1 MPLAKRFSSIILV
14 SLIICASVRAS
25 YAGPGIGSNLG
36 LRSQVDAKAQG
47 GAFQVPAELRA
58 RVDFWKDI
66 FATYTSNQVVIH
78 YRDFP
83 QVRFGLLDFSNEA
96 KKMNPVVLER
106 YKDRIEKEALTAM
119 REQLTALSKGD
130 EPKTPFQQQVV
141 DLLRDIPGGAIKYKR
156 LIDDDLIRTQS
167 GIRERYAEAIRRA
180 WRYLPVMEQIFVSEY
195 GLPRELTRLPFI
207 ESSFDYTAYSSVG
220 AAGIWQF
227 MPRTARAHKMQVGKY
242 VDERRDPIRATRA
255 AAEYLR
261 AAYSSLGTWPL
272 AITSYNHGIGG
283 VRSKVK
289 RAGTNNLAAIIE
301 DPRERYFGFA
311 SSNFYPEF
319 LAALEIFQD
328 HQKYF
333 PEIPIEQPLRHVSVP
348 IRSSVSAN
356 HVARQT
362 GVPIQA
368 LKEANYALLDPI
380 WRGAARIPAGYVLRV
395 PIEYQQ
401 HAERVITPE
410 NVPVRAASKT
420 KSSGSKLPAPIEP
433 AQADEREQ
441 RISKQRY
448 IVQPGDSLFTISK
461 RSGASIKK
469 IKQANRLTS
478 AKIMAGQIII
488 IP

>member
-1 MPLAKRFSSIILV
+1 MAKLFSSIILV

-130 EPKTPFQQQVV
+130 EPKTPFQLQVA

-227 MPRTARAHKMQVGKY
+227 MPRTARAHKMQVG
-242 VDERRDPIRATRA
+242 R
-255 AAEYLR
+255 
-261 AAYSSLGTWPL
+261 
-272 AITSYNHGIGG
+272 
-283 VRSKVK
+283 
-289 RAGTNNLAAIIE
+289 
-301 DPRERYFGFA
+301 
-311 SSNFYPEF
+311 
-319 LAALEIFQD
+319 
-328 HQKYF
+328 
-333 PEIPIEQPLRHVSVP
+333 
-348 IRSSVSAN
+348 
-356 HVARQT
+356 
-362 GVPIQA
+362 
-368 LKEANYALLDPI
+368 
-380 WRGAARIPAGYVLRV
+380 
-395 PIEYQQ
+395 
-401 HAERVITPE
+401 
-410 NVPVRAASKT
+410 
-420 KSSGSKLPAPIEP
+420 
-433 AQADEREQ
+433 
-441 RISKQRY
+441 
-448 IVQPGDSLFTISK
+448 
-461 RSGASIKK
+461 
-469 IKQANRLTS
+469 
-478 AKIMAGQIII
+478 
-488 IP
+488 